1 VKQTSARITAPLDL
15 FPENV
20 GPFDFSINSSSF
32 LATDFQDDSYQFL
45 LTGAFEHDSIP
56 NEEYSS
62 LRPLSSLSTYTYTDE
77 STGWIGGL
85 DVYNEPIAT
94 PSSPIKG
101 GARRLGLDG
110 YSASFLEGFTDSLV
124 MNSFPWPAS
133 PAKTNSNLQNFEPC
147 QQVLIVNHESLS
159 PGETSFGRDLELN
172 EHPQKKSLSKPPQK
186 SPKWGGS
193 STQNRVFP
201 CPKLRAPQSRVCWSL
216 TV

>member
-1 VKQTSARITAPLDL
+1 VSILVAASF

-20 GPFDFSINSSSF
+20 GPFDFSINSSPF

-62 LRPLSSLSTYTYTDE
+62 LGLLSSLSTYTYADE
-77 STGWIGGL
+77 TTGWIGGL

-110 YSASFLEGFTDSLV
+110 HGASFLEGFTDKLV

-133 PAKTNSNLQNFEPC
+133 PVKTNSNLQNFEPC
-147 QQVLIVNHESLS
+147 QQVLIVNSESLS
-159 PGETSFGRDLELN
+159 PGETNFGRDLELN
-172 EHPQKKSLSKPPQK
+172 EHPQEKSPGKPPSPK

-193 STQNRVFP
+193 SAQNRVFP
-201 CPKLRAPQSRVCWSL
+201 CPNLRAPQSRVYWSL